1 MTHPHPDPTR
11 PTPWRIATTVFW
23 SFFGVRKRSG
33 HDQDTVQLTP
43 LQIACGAVIGAAL
56 FVGTLLT
63 AVHFIT
69 R

>member
-1 MTHPHPDPTR
+1 MSSSLAPSVL
-11 PTPWRIATTVFW
+11 RIATTVFW
-23 SFFGVRKRSG
+23 SFFGVRKRSR
-33 HDQDTVQLTP
+33 HDVDTVTLKP
-43 LQIACGAVIGAAL
+43 LHLIAGAVLGAAL

>member
-1 MTHPHPDPTR
+1 MSSSRAPSAL
-11 PTPWRIATTVFW
+11 RIATTVFW
-23 SFFGVRKRSG
+23 SFFGVRKRSR
-33 HDQDTVQLTP
+33 HELETVTLKP
-43 LQIACGAVIGAAL
+43 LQLIAGAVLGAAL

>member
-1 MTHPHPDPTR
+1 MSSSHAPSVL
-11 PTPWRIATTVFW
+11 RIATTVFW
-23 SFFGVRKRSG
+23 SFFGVRKRSR
-33 HDQDTVQLTP
+33 HDVDTVTLKP
-43 LQIACGAVIGAAL
+43 LHLIAGAVLGAAL

>member
-1 MTHPHPDPTR
+1 MSSPRAPSVL
-11 PTPWRIATTVFW
+11 RIATTVFW
-23 SFFGVRKRSG
+23 GFFGVRKRSR
-33 HDQDTVQLTP
+33 HELDTVTLTP
-43 LQIACGAVIGAAL
+43 LQVIAGAVLGATL

>member
-1 MTHPHPDPTR
+1 MSSSHAPSVL
-11 PTPWRIATTVFW
+11 RITTTVFW
-23 SFFGVRKRSG
+23 SFFGVRKRSR
-33 HDQDTVQLTP
+33 HDVDTVTLKP
-43 LQIACGAVIGAAL
+43 LHLIAGAVLGAAL

>member
-1 MTHPHPDPTR
+1 MSSSHAPSVL
-11 PTPWRIATTVFW
+11 RIATTVFW
-23 SFFGVRKRSG
+23 SFFGVRKRSR
-33 HDQDTVQLTP
+33 HDVDTVTLKP
-43 LQIACGAVIGAAL
+43 LHLITGAVLGAAL